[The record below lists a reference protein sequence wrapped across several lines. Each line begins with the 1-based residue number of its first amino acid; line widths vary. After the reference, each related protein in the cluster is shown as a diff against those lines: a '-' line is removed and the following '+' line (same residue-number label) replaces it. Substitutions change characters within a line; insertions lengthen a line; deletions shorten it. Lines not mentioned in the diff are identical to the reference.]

1 MQQNQNKISSYSIEY
16 ENKIKL
22 ECANNNFLSF
32 ILSKFNIIYSNKT
45 KNNILNIVRILNSK
59 NIDIFS
65 LKKIVFNGLPD
76 DINCIRS
83 LIWKILLNTLSLNIN
98 EWNDNL
104 NINRK
109 KYIKLKSKYIE
120 QMKIFNKC
128 KFNKDHPLN
137 INNNSVWK
145 KYFDDLELLN
155 QIKKDI
161 NRTKT
166 HLNFFSKPCKINN
179 NDNNENNYEPNSE
192 VMLRILFIYG
202 KQHPEVRYVQGMNE
216 ILAPI
221 FYCYSSDNNP
231 FFLEYLEEDSFN
243 SFENFMENIKINFI
257 KKYDNLEDGVSN
269 KLKNFHELLKLID
282 YDIYNKLETYNIKME
297 YFAFKWVTLFFTQ
310 DFDMP
315 GILRLWDSLLSD
327 NDLYDFLNMLMLGI
341 LRINKKNILNS
352 DFSGIMMKLQN
363 IEEIDV
369 EELIENA
376 IQIRKELN
384 ENYV

>member
-1 MQQNQNKISSYSIEY
+1 MQQQNNSSSYSIEY

-22 ECANNNFLSF
+22 ECSNNIFLSF
-32 ILSKFNIIYSNKT
+32 ILSKFNVIYSNKT
-45 KNNILNIVRILNSK
+45 KNNILNIVSILNSE
-59 NIDIFS
+59 NIDIFN

-76 DINCIRS
+76 DISCIRS
-83 LIWKILLNTLSLNIN
+83 LIWKILLNSLSLNIN

-104 NINRK
+104 NNNRK
-109 KYIKLKSKYIE
+109 KYNEYKNKLNE

-128 KFNKDHPLN
+128 KNNNDHPLN
-137 INNNSVWK
+137 INNNSKWK

-166 HLNFFSKPCKINN
+166 HLNFFSKQCKLNKNN
-179 NDNNENNYEPNSE
+179 NNESNSD

-202 KQHPEVRYVQGMNE
+202 KKHPEVKYVQGMNE

-231 FFLEYLEEDSFN
+231 YFLDYLEEDSFN
-243 SFENFMENIKINFI
+243 SFENLMEKIKINFI
-257 KKYDNLEDGVSN
+257 KKYDNQEHGISN
-269 KLKNFHELLKLID
+269 KLKNLQNLLKLID
-282 YDIYNKLETYNIKME
+282 YDIYNELEKFNIKME

-327 NDLYDFLNMLMLGI
+327 DDLYDFLNMLMLGI
-341 LRINKKNILNS
+341 LRINKKNILNN
-352 DFSGIMMKLQN
+352 DFPGIMTNLQN
-363 IEEIDV
+363 IEEIEV

-384 ENYV
+384 EKFV

>member
-1 MQQNQNKISSYSIEY
+1 MQQQNNSSSYSIEY

-22 ECANNNFLSF
+22 ECSNNIFLSF
-32 ILSKFNIIYSNKT
+32 ILSKFNVIYSNKT
-45 KNNILNIVRILNSK
+45 KNNILNIVSILNSE
-59 NIDIFS
+59 NIDIFN

-76 DINCIRS
+76 DISCIRS
-83 LIWKILLNTLSLNIN
+83 LIWKILLNSLSLNIN

-104 NINRK
+104 NNNRK
-109 KYIKLKSKYIE
+109 KYNEYKNKLNE
-120 QMKIFNKC
+120 QMKIFFKC
-128 KFNKDHPLN
+128 KNKNDHPLN
-137 INNNSVWK
+137 INNNSKWK

-166 HLNFFSKPCKINN
+166 HLNFFSKKCKLNKNN
-179 NDNNENNYEPNSE
+179 NNESNSD

-202 KQHPEVRYVQGMNE
+202 KKHPEVKYVQGMNE

-231 FFLEYLEEDSFN
+231 YFFDYLEEDSFN
-243 SFENFMENIKINFI
+243 SFENLMEKIKINFI
-257 KKYDNLEDGVSN
+257 KKYDNQEHGISN
-269 KLKNFHELLKLID
+269 KLKNLQNLLKLID
-282 YDIYNKLETYNIKME
+282 YDIYNELEKFNIKME

-327 NDLYDFLNMLMLGI
+327 DDLYDFLNMLMLGI
-341 LRINKKNILNS
+341 LRINKKNILNN
-352 DFSGIMMKLQN
+352 DFPGIMTNLQN

-384 ENYV
+384 EKFV

>member
-1 MQQNQNKISSYSIEY
+1 MQQQNNSSSYSIEY

-22 ECANNNFLSF
+22 ECSNNIFLSF
-32 ILSKFNIIYSNKT
+32 ILSKFNVIYSNKT
-45 KNNILNIVRILNSK
+45 KNNILNIVSILNSEK
-59 NIDIFS
+59 IDIFN

-76 DINCIRS
+76 DISCIRS
-83 LIWKILLNTLSLNIN
+83 LIWKILLNSLSLNIN

-104 NINRK
+104 NNNRK
-109 KYIKLKSKYIE
+109 KYNEYKNKLNE

-128 KFNKDHPLN
+128 KNNNDHPLN
-137 INNNSVWK
+137 INNNSKWK

-166 HLNFFSKPCKINN
+166 HLNFFSKKCKLNKNN
-179 NDNNENNYEPNSE
+179 NNESNSD

-202 KQHPEVRYVQGMNE
+202 KKHPEVKYVQGMNE

-231 FFLEYLEEDSFN
+231 YFFDYLEEDSFN
-243 SFENFMENIKINFI
+243 SFENLMEKIKINFI
-257 KKYDNLEDGVSN
+257 KKYDNQEHGISN
-269 KLKNFHELLKLID
+269 KLKNLQNLLKLID
-282 YDIYNKLETYNIKME
+282 YDIYNELEKFNIKME

-327 NDLYDFLNMLMLGI
+327 DDLYDFLNMLMLGI
-341 LRINKKNILNS
+341 LRINKKNILNN
-352 DFSGIMMKLQN
+352 DFPGIMTNLQN
-363 IEEIDV
+363 IEEIEV

-384 ENYV
+384 EKFV

>member
-1 MQQNQNKISSYSIEY
+1 MQQQNNSSSYSIEY

-22 ECANNNFLSF
+22 ECSNNIFLSF
-32 ILSKFNIIYSNKT
+32 ILSKFNVIYSNKT
-45 KNNILNIVRILNSK
+45 KNNILNIVSILNSE
-59 NIDIFS
+59 NIDIFN

-76 DINCIRS
+76 DISCIRS
-83 LIWKILLNTLSLNIN
+83 LIWKILLNSLSLNIN

-104 NINRK
+104 NNNRK
-109 KYIKLKSKYIE
+109 KYNEYKNKLNE

-128 KFNKDHPLN
+128 KNNNDHPLN
-137 INNNSVWK
+137 INNNSKWK

-166 HLNFFSKPCKINN
+166 HLNFFSKKCKLNKNN
-179 NDNNENNYEPNSE
+179 NNESNSD

-202 KQHPEVRYVQGMNE
+202 KKHPEVKYVQGMNE

-231 FFLEYLEEDSFN
+231 YFFDYLEEDSFN
-243 SFENFMENIKINFI
+243 SFENLMEKIKINFI
-257 KKYDNLEDGVSN
+257 KKYDNQEHGISN
-269 KLKNFHELLKLID
+269 KLKNLQNLLKLID
-282 YDIYNKLETYNIKME
+282 YDIYNELEKFNIKME

-327 NDLYDFLNMLMLGI
+327 DDLYDFLNMLMLGI
-341 LRINKKNILNS
+341 LRINKKNILNN
-352 DFSGIMMKLQN
+352 DFPGIMTNLQN

-384 ENYV
+384 EKFV

>member
-1 MQQNQNKISSYSIEY
+1 
-16 ENKIKL
+16 
-22 ECANNNFLSF
+22 
-32 ILSKFNIIYSNKT
+32 
-45 KNNILNIVRILNSK
+45 
-59 NIDIFS
+59 
-65 LKKIVFNGLPD
+65 
-76 DINCIRS
+76 
-83 LIWKILLNTLSLNIN
+83 
-98 EWNDNL
+98 
-104 NINRK
+104 
-109 KYIKLKSKYIE
+109 
-120 QMKIFNKC
+120 MKIFNKC
-128 KFNKDHPLN
+128 KIKYDHPLN
-137 INNNSVWK
+137 INNNSKWK

-161 NRTKT
+161 YRTKT
-166 HLNFFSKPCKINN
+166 HLNFFSKPCKL
-179 NDNNENNYEPNSE
+179 NENESNSD
-192 VMLRILFIYG
+192 VMLRILFIYS
-202 KQHPEVRYVQGMNE
+202 KKHPEVKYVQGMNE

-221 FYCYSSDNNP
+221 FYCYSIDNNP
-231 FFLEYLEEDSFN
+231 YFLDYLEEDSFN
-243 SFENFMENIKINFI
+243 SFENLMEKIKINFI
-257 KKYDNLEDGVSN
+257 KKYDNQEDGVTN
-269 KLKNFHELLKLID
+269 KLKIFHKLLKLID
-282 YDIYNKLETYNIKME
+282 YDIYNKLESYNIKME

>member
-1 MQQNQNKISSYSIEY
+1 MQQNKNNYSIEY

-22 ECANNNFLSF
+22 ECSNNIFLSF

-45 KNNILNIVRILNSK
+45 KNNILNILSILNSE
-59 NIDIFS
+59 NIDILN

-76 DINCIRS
+76 DISCIRS

-104 NINRK
+104 NNNRK
-109 KYIKLKSKYIE
+109 KYNEYKNKLNE

-128 KFNKDHPLN
+128 KIKYDHPLN
-137 INNNSVWK
+137 INNNSKWK

-161 NRTKT
+161 YRTKT
-166 HLNFFSKPCKINN
+166 HLNFFSKPCKL
-179 NDNNENNYEPNSE
+179 NENESNSD
-192 VMLRILFIYG
+192 VMLRILFIYS
-202 KQHPEVRYVQGMNE
+202 KKHPEVKYVQGMNE

-221 FYCYSSDNNP
+221 FYCYSIDNNP
-231 FFLEYLEEDSFN
+231 YFLDYLEEDSFN
-243 SFENFMENIKINFI
+243 SFENLMEKIKINFI
-257 KKYDNLEDGVSN
+257 KKYDNQEDGVTN
-269 KLKNFHELLKLID
+269 KLKIFHKLLKLID
-282 YDIYNKLETYNIKME
+282 YDIYKDLEKYNIKME

-327 NDLYDFLNMLMLGI
+327 DDLYDFLNMLMLGI
-341 LRINKKNILNS
+341 LRINKKNILNN
-352 DFSGIMMKLQN
+352 DFPGIMTNLQN
-363 IEEIDV
+363 IEEIEV
-369 EELIENA
+369 EDLIENA

-384 ENYV
+384 ENFA